1 LDTRGENISNPEH
14 QITEG
19 DVLVANLK
27 AVKQFT
33 FLICSSMQVNILDLL
48 SDVLS
53 LFNTLVTVGFR
64 DGVNVIIEQSEI
76 LNSLDYA

>member
-1 LDTRGENISNPEH
+1 LDTRGENIGYPEH

-53 LFNTLVTVGFR
+53 LFNTLVTVGF
-64 DGVNVIIEQSEI
+64 
-76 LNSLDYA
+76 